1 MEFVI
6 QQKRHFKLNWS
17 YSGEQRALGGKEAVD
32 GKLKNKQ
39 NQTVVSDKTEGA
51 RDSEKARHE

>member
-1 MEFVI
+1 M
-6 QQKRHFKLNWS
+6 
-17 YSGEQRALGGKEAVD
+17 LGGKEAVD

-39 NQTVVSDKTEGA
+39 NQTVVSDKTERA